1 MSLKVGIVG
10 AAGYAGA
17 ELIRLVLGHP
27 EFELVAITSN
37 ADAGQPLSAVYP
49 SFAGVSDLVFTTHD
63 APELKSCDAVFLAVP
78 HTAAMAQVP
87 ALLAAGVGGY
97 ALFRG
102 TDVFSALTDGALQGL
117 RTVGRIAPVLVCLLP
132 AVGALRAS
140 GAIDAFTALLR
151 PALSFLGIPAETVP
165 LMLLRPMSGSGAL
178 AVAGDIFTACGA
190 DSPAGRTAAVMLGS
204 TETTFYVLSVYF
216 GAAGV
221 RKTRHA
227 VPAALCADLAGFLAA
242 AFCVNVLHL

>member
-1 MSLKVGIVG
+1 MKMLFQ
-10 AAGYAGA
+10 
-17 ELIRLVLGHP
+17 LL
-27 EFELVAITSN
+27 
-37 ADAGQPLSAVYP
+37 
-49 SFAGVSDLVFTTHD
+49 
-63 APELKSCDAVFLAVP
+63 
-78 HTAAMAQVP
+78 P

-190 DSPAGRTAAVMLGS
+190 DSPRRCAPISRGS
-204 TETTFYVLSVYF
+204 SPRRSASTCCICKNEKAPLCKGGWLAEGETGGLQSSENGNPSVKPF
-216 GAAGV
+216 GFATSLC
-221 RKTRHA
+221 TREA
-227 VPAALCADLAGFLAA
+227 S
-242 AFCVNVLHL
+242 

>member
-1 MSLKVGIVG
+1 MKMLFQ
-10 AAGYAGA
+10 
-17 ELIRLVLGHP
+17 LL
-27 EFELVAITSN
+27 
-37 ADAGQPLSAVYP
+37 
-49 SFAGVSDLVFTTHD
+49 
-63 APELKSCDAVFLAVP
+63 
-78 HTAAMAQVP
+78 P

-190 DSPAGRTAAVMLGS
+190 DSPAGRATPSPRRCAPISRGS
-204 TETTFYVLSVYF
+204 SLRRS
-216 GAAGV
+216 A
-221 RKTRHA
+221 
-227 VPAALCADLAGFLAA
+227 
-242 AFCVNVLHL
+242 